1 MGMTNNL
8 ETTDTSELYEN
19 AKKSQSSLVRRLV
32 ASWEEE
38 CGEEIADMTCDP
50 LCDVAKWYLGDA
62 VSYLRANALG
72 PVVTEEMVDM
82 VSERTS
88 DPSEA
93 WAVRISFSNP
103 EHIAHIADGLEAIT
117 NSY

>member
-1 MGMTNNL
+1 MTNNL

-72 PVVTEEMVDM
+72 PVVTEEMVANLKEGTLIID
-82 VSERTS
+82 VCIDQGGCFETSEM
-88 DPSEA
+88 
-93 WAVRISFSNP
+93 
-103 EHIAHIADGLEAIT
+103 T
-117 NSY
+117 NLKKPTFTK

>member
-1 MGMTNNL
+1 MTNNL

-19 AKKSQSSLVRRLV
+19 AKKLQSSLVRRLV
-32 ASWEEE
+32 SSWEEE

-62 VSYLRANALG
+62 VSYLRELANG
-72 PVVTEEMVDM
+72 PVVTEEMVDI

-103 EHIAHIADGLEAIT
+103 EHIAHIANGLEAIT